1 MHIQY
6 ASSEANQIITVGII
20 CLRGIDELKKL
31 KYSLAVT
38 AMLIVSISL
47 IAMITLQIL
56 DIKQLTL
63 KQVGTAI
70 LTLAACASIM
80 GGYKK

>member
-1 MHIQY
+1 M
-6 ASSEANQIITVGII
+6 
-20 CLRGIDELKKL
+20 KKL
-31 KYSLAVT
+31 KYALAVT
-38 AMLIVSISL
+38 AMLIVSIAL

-70 LTLAACASIM
+70 LALAACASIM
-80 GGYKK
+80 GGHKK